1 MDESELRRRV
11 ASSPVARL
19 ATVRA
24 DGTPHV
30 VPVCFAVDGDRIV
43 SVVDHKPK
51 ATTALRRLDNVA
63 RASGRQSP
71 RRPLRRRLGA
81 ALVGARRRH
90 RAVRD
95 AGPEHESAIDLLVA
109 KYAQYRD
116 VRPTGSVLEITAV
129 RWLRMVG
136 GMTAPI

>member
-1 MDESELRRRV
+1 MDEPELRRRV

-24 DGTPHV
+24 DGAPHV
-30 VPVCFAVDGDRIV
+30 VPVCFAIDGDRIV

-51 ATTALRRLDNVA
+51 ATHVAAPARQRPRAHPAVSLLVDQYDDDWARLWWVRVDGTATVCD
-63 RASGRQSP
+63 
-71 RRPLRRRLGA
+71 
-81 ALVGARRRH
+81 
-90 RAVRD
+90 D
-95 AGPEHESAIDLLVA
+95 GPEHESAVDLLVA

-129 RWLRMVG
+129 RWLG
-136 GMTAPI
+136 WSAG